1 MADEKLKV
9 VYTGQANVFN
19 GVANPQGKE
28 FELTLAQI
36 RAFGGPSS
44 GHTFEAVR
52 KSDVEKV
59 AKTNTVAPV
68 SNVEAEPKS

>member
-9 VYTGQANVFN
+9 KYTGQADVFN
-19 GVANPQGKE
+19 GVKDPQGKE
-28 FELTLAQI
+28 FELTIEQI

-52 KSDVEKV
+52 KADAEKV

-68 SNVEAEPKS
+68 SSVEAEPTS